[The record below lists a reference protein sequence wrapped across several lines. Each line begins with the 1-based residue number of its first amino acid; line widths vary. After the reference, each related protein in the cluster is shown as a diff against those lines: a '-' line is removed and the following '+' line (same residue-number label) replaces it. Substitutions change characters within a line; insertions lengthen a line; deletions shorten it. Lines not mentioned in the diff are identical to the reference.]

1 MWILLSYLYGFIKSI
16 SFLKLTSPIK
26 INSAPVIQE
35 LIYLQ
40 GIFAMKEVNAEIISH
55 RPNEPLIQPITVFFT
70 VNVKPEIADKT
81 PINKKF
87 KRFSS
92 AV

>member
-1 MWILLSYLYGFIKSI
+1 M
-16 SFLKLTSPIK
+16 K
-26 INSAPVIQE
+26 INSTPIIEE
-35 LIYLQ
+35 LIYIQ
-40 GIFAMKEVNAEIISH
+40 GIFTMKGVNAEIISH
-55 RPNEPLIQPITVFFT
+55 RPNEPLIQPLTVFFT